1 MNILLTSVGRRTYL
15 IKYFQEVIRSD
26 GLVHVCNSHKD
37 TLSFK
42 YADRSVVS
50 PLIHDKEYIPFLL
63 DYCKTNEISV
73 VVPLF
78 DIDLP
83 VLAKNQKRFAEI
95 GTRVIVST
103 IEFVDVCNDKWKT
116 HCFLRKNGF
125 STPRTFLSLDKALN
139 EIDHGNIR
147 YPLIVKPRFG
157 MGSISISRAR
167 DRKSLEYLYNETQ
180 QALMDSYL
188 RFESSNVSDGVIVQ
202 EMLEGQ
208 EYGVDIINDL
218 KGSFRN
224 AIIKK
229 KLAMRAGETD
239 IAETV
244 DIPEIF
250 SACKRL
256 GQITG
261 HVANLDCDVFLVN
274 GFPYILE
281 MNARFGGGY
290 PFSHIA
296 GANLP
301 MAITKWA
308 TFQDVS
314 PSVLEAEPG
323 VLAYKEM
330 IITIA

>member
-1 MNILLTSVGRRTYL
+1 
-15 IKYFQEVIRSD
+15 
-26 GLVHVCNSHKD
+26 
-37 TLSFK
+37 
-42 YADRSVVS
+42 
-50 PLIHDKEYIPFLL
+50 
-63 DYCKTNEISV
+63 
-73 VVPLF
+73 
-78 DIDLP
+78 
-83 VLAKNQKRFAEI
+83 
-95 GTRVIVST
+95 
-103 IEFVDVCNDKWKT
+103 
-116 HCFLRKNGF
+116 
-125 STPRTFLSLDKALN
+125 
-139 EIDHGNIR
+139 
-147 YPLIVKPRFG
+147 
-157 MGSISISRAR
+157 
-167 DRKSLEYLYNETQ
+167 
-180 QALMDSYL
+180 
-188 RFESSNVSDGVIVQ
+188 
-202 EMLEGQ
+202 
-208 EYGVDIINDL
+208 
-218 KGSFRN
+218 
-224 AIIKK
+224 
-229 KLAMRAGETD
+229 MRAGETD

-330 IITIA
+330 IVTIA